1 LKNNPLNLERIPTV
15 KTTFALI
22 DCNNFFVSCERLFR
36 PDLAAQ
42 PVVVLSSND
51 GCVIARSNEAKAL
64 GVPMGAPLFK
74 YRQLFQDHNVTLFSA
89 NFELYGDISTRIARL
104 LTRVTP
110 RIEIYS
116 VDESFLDLHELNIPD
131 YTLWGQQL
139 AARVRRE
146 VGIPVSIGIAPSKT
160 LAKLASECAKHDP
173 RLAGALDLT
182 ATSVE
187 QRQRIL
193 QDRPIQDVWGIGWR
207 LAPKLKAVG
216 VHTAHQLSQ
225 LSPQLAKQLMGI
237 HGRQLVSELNGT
249 SCYPLEPAHKPRQS
263 IMRGRT
269 FGEDTG
275 DPLVIEAAI
284 ANLAARACLQL
295 RQADLLACSAVVSLS
310 TNRFKPGYSHQS
322 SYVTLPLPSA
332 DTGLVTAELQRQ
344 VASMVNSHAAYH
356 RANVLFYN
364 LISPSAL
371 QTDLFGTLDVARSDQ
386 SQRRLQAFDAI
397 NQRHGAGLIRYAA
410 EDLSQVW
417 QPKHDLRSPRF
428 TTNWQ
433 DLPIAQTS

>member
-1 LKNNPLNLERIPTV
+1 MSA
-15 KTTFALI
+15 TFALI

-36 PDLAAQ
+36 PDLATQ

-64 GVPMGAPLFK
+64 GIPMGAPLFK
-74 YRQLFQDHNVTLFSA
+74 YRQLFRDHAVVLFSA

-116 VDESFLDLHELNIPD
+116 VDESFLDLSELNIPD

-139 AARVRRE
+139 AARVLRE
-146 VGIPVSIGIAPSKT
+146 VGMPVSIGIAASKT

-182 ATSVE
+182 TTPVE
-187 QRQRIL
+187 KRRRIF
-193 QDRPIQDVWGIGWR
+193 QDTPIQDVWGVGWR

-216 VHTAHQLSQ
+216 VHSALQLSQ
-225 LSPQLAKQLMGI
+225 MSPQLAKQLMGI

-249 SCYPLEPAHKPRQS
+249 SCYPLERAHKPRQS

-269 FGEDTG
+269 FGDDTR
-275 DPLVIEAAI
+275 DPLVIEASI
-284 ANLAARACLQL
+284 ASLAARACLQL
-295 RQADLLACSAVVSLS
+295 RQADLLACSVVVSLS

-322 SYVTLPLPSA
+322 IYITLSTPSA
-332 DTGLVTAELQRQ
+332 DTGLITAELQHH
-344 VASMVNSHAAYH
+344 VAEIVNAHAAYH
-356 RANVLFYN
+356 RANVLFYD
-364 LISPSAL
+364 LISSAAL
-371 QTDLFGTLDVARSDQ
+371 QTDLFDTLNVAGSDQ
-386 SQRRLQAFDAI
+386 SRRRLQAFDAI
-397 NQRHGAGLIRYAA
+397 NKRHGAGIIRYAA
-410 EDLSQVW
+410 EDLSQAW
-417 QPKHDLRSPRF
+417 QPKHDLMSPRF
-428 TTNWQ
+428 TTKWH
-433 DLPIAQTS
+433 DLPTAHTS